1 MREAMHAVFLYHAV
15 RRGLNMAIMNPSVSV
30 TYESIDEGL
39 RTAIEDVIFNRRS
52 DATERLLALVP
63 DCVTAGTAA
72 ESPAQESSAFAPEDV
87 VKSCLSRGRD
97 DGLEAALQQL
107 LDEGRSALGIISG
120 PLMDGMMTVGRLF
133 GEGKMFLP
141 QVVKTARTMKQACAF
156 LEPYIDGDGSE
167 AAKAGKILI
176 ATVKGDVH
184 DIGKNIVKVV
194 LQCNGFHVIDL
205 GVMVQA
211 ETIVRTAIDEHV
223 DIVCLS
229 GLITPSLEE
238 MCNVAEAMERAGLRV
253 PLFVGGAT
261 TSEEHTRIKIAPLY
275 SGGVYHMKDATE
287 NPIMA
292 RKLLRPRR
300 EPPFIGEKRHE
311 SISVAALVPLID
323 WRYFYHAWMVRNGS
337 AEAEEL
343 RQDALN
349 LLEDYADASFG
360 VEAVQMF
367 CKARGEDSGIRLF
380 KDAGSEVLIPT
391 PRQKEGERL
400 SLCDFVDKDDVV
412 GAFAITVNSSFI
424 QTLEL
429 LKKEDD
435 DPYKS
440 LLLQTL
446 GDRLVEAA
454 AEFLS
459 QELRVAGWGGIRPA
473 VGYPVLPDQRV
484 MFLLA
489 EVLDLAGIGIQL
501 TENGAMYPQSSV
513 AGFYIGNPNAKY
525 FDAR

>member
-63 DCVTAGTAA
+63 DCAA
-72 ESPAQESSAFAPEDV
+72 ARTNAEPSAQESSLTTPVDV
-87 VKSCLSRGRD
+87 VKQCLSRGRN
-97 DGLEAALQQL
+97 DGLEEALQQL
-107 LDEGRSALGIISG
+107 LDEGRSALDVISG

-156 LEPYIDGDGSE
+156 LEPYINGDGRE

-211 ETIVRTAIDEHV
+211 ETIVRTAIDEQV

-292 RKLLRPRR
+292 RKLLQPKRVAPFMGERCH
-300 EPPFIGEKRHE
+300 EPL
-311 SISVAALVPLID
+311 SVAALVPLID
-323 WRYFYHAWMVRNGS
+323 WRYFYHAWMVKNGS
-337 AEAEEL
+337 AEADEL
-343 RQDALN
+343 RRDALN
-349 LLEDYADASFG
+349 LLESYADAGFG

-367 CKARGEDSGIRLF
+367 CRARGEYDSIRLF
-380 KDAGSEVLIPT
+380 TGDGRDVIIPM

-400 SLCDFVDKDDVV
+400 SLCDFVNQDDVV
-412 GAFAITVNSSFI
+412 GAFAVTVNKSFI
-424 QTLEL
+424 QTLEM
-429 LKKEDD
+429 LKKEDA

-440 LLLQTL
+440 LLFQTL

-454 AEFLS
+454 SEFLA
-459 QELRVAGWGGIRPA
+459 QELRAVGWGGIRPA
-473 VGYPVLPDQRV
+473 VGYPVLPDQRTI
-484 MFLLA
+484 FLLA
-489 EVLDLAGIGIQL
+489 ELLDMGGIGIRF